1 MKQMIETYRTIDDLE
16 RSLPFW
22 NERGYRLSNIFWKSI
37 ENVVG
42 SGYSTHTYS
51 DYSIVVV
58 YDKVEEGNGDE

>member
-1 MKQMIETYRTIDDLE
+1 MIHTYRNIDDLE

-22 NERGYRLSNIFWKSI
+22 NERGYRLSNMFWKSI

-42 SGYSTHTYS
+42 SRYSTSTFS

-58 YDKVEEGNGDE
+58 YDKVEEGKGDN

>member
-1 MKQMIETYRTIDDLE
+1 MIQTYRTIEDLE
-16 RSLPFW
+16 QSLKFW

-42 SGYSTHTYS
+42 SEYSTHTYS

-58 YDKVEEGNGDE
+58 YDKIEEGKGDN

>member
-42 SGYSTHTYS
+42 SRYSTHTYS

-58 YDKVEEGNGDE
+58 YDKIEEGKGDN